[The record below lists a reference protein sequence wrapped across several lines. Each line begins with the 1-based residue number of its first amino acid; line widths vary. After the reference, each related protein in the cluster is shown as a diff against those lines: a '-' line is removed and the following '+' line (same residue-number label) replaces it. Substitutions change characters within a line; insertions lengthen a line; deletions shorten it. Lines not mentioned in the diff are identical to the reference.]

1 MSLKLKVCGMRDPRN
16 IEALTALEPD
26 YMGFIFYGKS
36 KRFVGDM
43 DPVLVRSLPASIK
56 PTGVFVN
63 ETLEEV
69 LRIARQYKLAAL
81 QLHGVESPEYCQL
94 IKDQLPNIEVIKAF
108 GVDENFNFDLL
119 NNHQGLVDYFLFD
132 TQTAEHG
139 GSGKTFDWAVLK
151 QYQLNVP
158 YFLSGGIGLDQVA
171 QIKEIVDPRLYAVDV
186 NSRFEISP
194 AFKNID
200 QLTTFKNQL

>member
-16 IEALTALEPD
+16 IEALTALAPD
-26 YMGFIFYGKS
+26 YMGFIFYEKS
-36 KRFVGDM
+36 KRFIGDM
-43 DPVLVRSLPASIK
+43 DPALVHKLPASIK

-63 ETLEEV
+63 ETLDEV

-81 QLHGVESPEYCQL
+81 QLHGAETPEYCQL
-94 IKDQLPNIEVIKAF
+94 IKEQLTNLEVFKAF
-108 GVDENFNFDLL
+108 GVDESFNFDLL
-119 NNHQGLVDYFLFD
+119 NNYQGLVDYFLFD
-132 TQTAEHG
+132 TQTTEHG

-158 YFLSGGIGLDQVA
+158 YFLSGGIGPDQVA
-171 QIKEIVDPRLYAVDV
+171 EIKKIVDPRLYAVDV
-186 NSRFEISP
+186 NSRFEIRP
-194 AFKNID
+194 AFKNIN

>member
-1 MSLKLKVCGMRDPRN
+1 MSLKLKVCGMRDPGN
-16 IEALTALEPD
+16 IVALNVLAPD

-43 DPVLVRSLPASIK
+43 DPALVQMLPAGIK
-56 PTGVFVN
+56 ATGVFVN
-63 ETLEEV
+63 ENLEEV
-69 LRIARQYKLAAL
+69 LRIARAYQLKAL
-81 QLHGVESPEYCQL
+81 QLHGSESPEYCMYLKSQL
-94 IKDQLPNIEVIKAF
+94 TDIEVIKAF
-108 GVDENFNFDLL
+108 GVNDDFSFDLL
-119 NNHQGLVDYFLFD
+119 GKYQGVVNYFLFD

-139 GSGKTFDWAVLK
+139 GSGKTFNWAVLK
-151 QYQLNVP
+151 QYSLQVP
-158 YFLSGGIGLDQVA
+158 YFLSGGIGLDQIA
-171 QIKEIVDPRLYAVDV
+171 EIKDIVDPRLYALDV

>member
-69 LRIARQYKLAAL
+69 LRIARQYKLTAL
-81 QLHGVESPEYCQL
+81 QLHGAESPEYCQL

-119 NNHQGLVDYFLFD
+119 NNYQGLVDYFLFD
-132 TQTAEHG
+132 TQTTEHG